1 MEMDFKKELEKNLD
15 SMISDLKGLL
25 QIPSIAGEAEGE
37 YPFGREVQRALEYML
52 NLGKSMGFEV
62 KNVDNYG
69 GHIDFSGSEDGVM
82 ALVGHIDV
90 VPEGDGWTW
99 EPFDGTVKDGWIYGR
114 GVQDDKGPT
123 MVALYVMKILKDL
136 GFKPKKT
143 IRLILGLDEESSWD
157 GMKYYLEHE
166 KAPDF
171 GIVPDADFPLVQ
183 CEKGLLEF
191 EITRVNEKLAAGH
204 NAPASSKNGTGKSAA
219 METGALVLESLTG
232 GSAANVVAGQAVI
245 RISGALGSLTET
257 EAWLKQQA
265 AGKEYEI
272 KTAIDGGEYN
282 GYGGRGQLTVTVTGQ
297 PAHAACPERGKNA
310 ISMAMDLL
318 RDTAFSNEDA
328 NRLIKFY
335 NGKIGFA
342 LDGSRIGCA
351 MEDELSGHLTFNVG
365 KINFDTDGSNGSGN
379 SGGTVI
385 TVDIRYPATK
395 SKEAVWQAMK
405 PAVEEYGF
413 AMNELDHIHSIYQE
427 SDNPVVK
434 TLLEVYRKISGDT
447 ESQPTAIGGATFARA
462 IPNCMAF
469 GPLFPGDPE
478 LEHQKNEAA
487 ELSQMLKAGRI
498 YAEAIYRLTGE

>member
-15 SMISDLKGLL
+15 SMISDLRGLL

-37 YPFGREVQRALEYML
+37 YPFGGEVQKALEYML
-52 NLGKSMGFEV
+52 NLGKSMGFDV

-69 GHIDFSGSEDGVM
+69 GHIDFSGSGEGVM

-90 VPEGDGWTW
+90 VPEGEGWTW

-143 IRLILGLDEESSWD
+143 IRLILGLDEETSWD

-171 GIVPDADFPLVQ
+171 GIVPDADFPLIQ

-191 EITRVNEKLAAGH
+191 EIARANEKLEA
-204 NAPASSKNGTGKSAA
+204 GTGKPASP
-219 METGALVLESLTG
+219 ETGALVLESLTG

-245 RISGALGSLTET
+245 RISGALGLLPET
-257 EAWLKQQA
+257 EAQIKQKAAELKH
-265 AGKEYEI
+265 EI
-272 KTAIDGGEYN
+272 KTAIDSGERNEHGG
-282 GYGGRGQLTVTVTGQ
+282 GGRLTVTVTGQ
-297 PAHAACPERGKNA
+297 PAHAAYPERGKNA

-318 RDTAFSNEDA
+318 RDIAFSNEDA

-335 NGKIGFA
+335 NDKIGFA

-351 MEDELSGHLTFNVG
+351 MEDDLSGHLTFNVG

-379 SGGTVI
+379 SGGGVI
-385 TVDIRYPATK
+385 TADIRYPATK

-405 PAVEEYGF
+405 PSVEEYGF